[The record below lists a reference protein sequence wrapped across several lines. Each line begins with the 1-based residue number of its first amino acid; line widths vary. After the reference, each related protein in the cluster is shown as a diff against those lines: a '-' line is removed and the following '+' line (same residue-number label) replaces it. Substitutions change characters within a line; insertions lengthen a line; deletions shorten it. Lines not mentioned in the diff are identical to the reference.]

1 MAEGRRMMRIAGE
14 LEPER
19 FDALIE
25 AYQRVLTGL
34 FEELGGQNVDAS
46 GDTVTATFA
55 IPTEAASAA
64 VAAHRAVAALDWPDW
79 PRPGVSVGLASDEAG
94 CSDLC
99 DAAER
104 GQTFLS
110 PEIAP
115 LLGGEDLGELE
126 VRDLGEQLTRRTSRP
141 VRAYQL
147 VDRVLA
153 EFEPAWAV
161 VVRDWSPVEGDDA
174 DSVDVLRV
182 FWSEDEARAEVERL
196 RERDPSPDRLY
207 YCEATAVQRR

>member
-1 MAEGRRMMRIAGE
+1 MAEGRQMMRIAGE

-25 AYQRVLTGL
+25 TYQGVLTGL
-34 FEELGGQNVDAS
+34 FEELGAQNVDAS

-55 IPTEAASAA
+55 IPAQAASAA
-64 VAAHRAVAALDWPDW
+64 VAVHRAVAALDWPDW
-79 PRPGVSVGLASDEAG
+79 PESGVSVGLASDEAS
-94 CSDLC
+94 CSELC

-110 PEIAP
+110 PEIAA
-115 LLGGEDLGELE
+115 LLGGEDLGELD
-126 VRDLGEQLTRRTSRP
+126 VRDLGEQLTRRSSRP

-147 VDRVLA
+147 LDRVLA

-161 VVRDWSPVEGDDA
+161 IVRDWSPVEGDDA
-174 DSVDVLRV
+174 DTVDVLRV

>member
-1 MAEGRRMMRIAGE
+1 MAEGRRMMRLAGE

-25 AYQRVLTGL
+25 AYQQVLTGL
-34 FEELGGQNVDAS
+34 FEELGGEYVDAA

-55 IPTEAASAA
+55 VPTQAASAA

-79 PRPGVSVGLASDEAG
+79 LQPGVSVGLASDEAS
-94 CSDLC
+94 CSELC
-99 DAAER
+99 DAAEG

-110 PEIAP
+110 AETAA
-115 LLGGEDLGELE
+115 LLGREDLGELD
-126 VRDLGEQLTRRTSRP
+126 VRDLGEQLTRRSRRP
-141 VRAYQL
+141 VRAYEL
-147 VDRVLA
+147 VDPVLE

-174 DSVDVLRV
+174 DTVNVLRV

-207 YCEATAVQRR
+207 YCEATAIQRR